1 MYNDVHTPSKCE
13 ETLRS
18 CNGIGVDFD
27 KICVFCG
34 KCCIRIDKCVFIIV
48 KIKCVNSCKI
58 NNIGDKVNFTTK
70 LYIFYNT

>member
-18 CNGIGVDFD
+18 WNGIGVDFD

-34 KCCIRIDKCVFIIV
+34 KCCIRIDKCVNFGRICDI
-48 KIKCVNSCKI
+48 C
-58 NNIGDKVNFTTK
+58 DKVNFTSK
-70 LYIFYNT
+70 LHIFYNT